1 MALLATQQAVTSGLT
16 PSYSAVSA
24 SDTAVPGDNVMIHV
38 KNGGGSPDTVT
49 LVNATTVDG
58 VALAN
63 GGKQVSVPAGAERM
77 ISLPAIYQNAS
88 TGLVTVTHSFITSVT
103 CAVIG
108 V

>member
-16 PSYSAVSA
+16 PSYGAVAA

-49 LVNATTVDG
+49 LQNPTTVDG

-63 GGKQVSVPAGAERM
+63 GGKQISVPAGAERM
-77 ISLPAIYQNAS
+77 IALPAIYQNPS
-88 TGLVTVTHSFITSVT
+88 TGLVTIAHSFTTSVT
-103 CAVIG
+103 CAVIAI
-108 V
+108 

>member
-16 PSYSAVSA
+16 PSYGAVSA

-38 KNGGGSPDTVT
+38 KNAGGSPDTVT
-49 LVNATTVDG
+49 LVNPTTIDG

-77 ISLPAIYQNAS
+77 ISLPSTYLNPS
-88 TGLVTVTHSFITSVT
+88 TGVATITHSFTTSVT